1 MAASATIVSL
11 NVSPGG
17 VPKVPVASAQVG
29 VDGME
34 GDRQKHRMFHG
45 GPDRALCLYSV
56 ELIEA
61 LRAEGHPI
69 NPGATGENVTIGGI
83 DWRDVTPGARLE
95 LGDVEIEITGY
106 AVPCKSIQGAF
117 KDARSVRISHKLY
130 PGWSRA
136 YARVIRP
143 GVLRV
148 GDEVSLSRPAQ
159 EELQLG

>member
-1 MAASATIVSL
+1 
-11 NVSPGG
+11 
-17 VPKVPVASAQVG
+17 
-29 VDGME
+29 
-34 GDRQKHRMFHG
+34 MFHG

-56 ELIEA
+56 ELIET

-159 EELQLG
+159 EEL